1 MDHVSLEKWI
11 ATEYIAFVLV
21 FVVKLF
27 TNSCS
32 LGNLSISNLWQN
44 KFFMSS
50 CYCLHTP
57 VFEILTWSS
66 DRHAAPAS
74 PQASPCSADR
84 TGFPSTIPQAAGMNT
99 DEIRPLGSWLEDDED
114 TVLPVLL
121 QSDSPHPL
129 LFLLGSG
136 SWEADLSKT
145 NSAVQGDAS
154 RPVHPSPEECF

>member
-1 MDHVSLEKWI
+1 MAKQILHCP
-11 ATEYIAFVLV
+11 
-21 FVVKLF
+21 LF
-27 TNSCS
+27 IVYTPP
-32 LGNLSISNLWQN
+32 QPP
-44 KFFMSS
+44 
-50 CYCLHTP
+50 P

-66 DRHAAPAS
+66 DRHAAF

-129 LFLLGSG
+129 LFLLGSMTLWKLG
-136 SWEADLSKT
+136 SRL
-145 NSAVQGDAS
+145 V
-154 RPVHPSPEECF
+154 